1 MTTKGGFTMRTT
13 MFVVTLLLLSAG
25 CGGEGVDWSQP
36 ETLIVREKS
45 ATTDEGVQLQYWSLL
60 DAPCQQVFDALADV
74 EHYPD
79 FIPGIDS
86 VQLMGQTE
94 NSKTVLMGQ
103 RVISRMASAKVEW
116 TFSREPLRID
126 FKTLTSDFAFNDGTY
141 TFEPSPDGTRF
152 LVHFTFL
159 VKPAKGAGAPEQ
171 SAVTEATRESFA
183 PAVGGV
189 KKRAVSLA
197 GR

>member
-1 MTTKGGFTMRTT
+1 MSAKGFSMRTT
-13 MFVVTLLLLSAG
+13 MIVLTLLLSAG

-60 DAPCQQVFDALADV
+60 DATCQQVFDALADV
-74 EHYPD
+74 EHYPE
-79 FIPGIDS
+79 FIPGVDS
-86 VQLMGQTE
+86 VQLMGQTD
-94 NSKTVLMGQ
+94 NSKTVLIAQ
-103 RVISRMASAKVEW
+103 RIISRQTSAKVEW
-116 TFSREPLRID
+116 TFSRAPLRVD
-126 FKTLTSDFAFNDGTY
+126 FKTLTSDFAFNDGSY
-141 TFEPSPDGTRF
+141 TFESSPDGKRC

-159 VKPAKGAGAPEQ
+159 VKPAKGAGAPSQ
-171 SAVTEATRESFA
+171 SAVTEATRASFA

-189 KKRAVSLA
+189 KKRAASLA

>member
-1 MTTKGGFTMRTT
+1 M
-13 MFVVTLLLLSAG
+13 S
-25 CGGEGVDWSQP
+25 P
-36 ETLIVREKS
+36 
-45 ATTDEGVQLQYWSLL
+45 TTDEGVQLQYWSLL
-60 DAPCQQVFDALADV
+60 DAPCQQVYDARADV

-116 TFSREPLRID
+116 TFRRAPLRID
-126 FKTLTSDFAFNDGTY
+126 FKTLTSDYAFNDGSY
-141 TFEPSPDGTRF
+141 TFESSPDGTRC

-159 VKPAKGAGAPEQ
+159 VKPAKGAGAPSQ
-171 SAVTEATRESFA
+171 STVTEETRACFA
-183 PAVGGV
+183 PAVGAV
-189 KKRAVSLA
+189 KKRAASQAA